1 MGQPQGPLSLGL
13 PLLDS
18 FHVVRNGF
26 IQESVCKP
34 NLIFLKVTARCSCS
48 VITEP
53 GNPQVPGQR
62 AYPLPWPFFIQEIPL
77 LTPVRLLLRASQI
90 PPLRAPGDPDPSW
103 MPCSEQLGSLWSY
116 TSLPAPGSR
125 VSHLPISLDTSAL
138 LDLRTNPTINHLGD
152 FRQVTLLPRAL
163 VSSLVKRG
171 QPSQLMSS
179 EHCWEA
185 LG

>member
-1 MGQPQGPLSLGL
+1 M
-13 PLLDS
+13 
-18 FHVVRNGF
+18 
-26 IQESVCKP
+26 
-34 NLIFLKVTARCSCS
+34 
-48 VITEP
+48 
-53 GNPQVPGQR
+53 
-62 AYPLPWPFFIQEIPL
+62 
-77 LTPVRLLLRASQI
+77 
-90 PPLRAPGDPDPSW
+90 
-103 MPCSEQLGSLWSY
+103 
-116 TSLPAPGSR
+116 
-125 VSHLPISLDTSAL
+125 SHLPISLDIPAL